1 MEPQNQSKRR
11 NETILLVEGE
21 KEIRES
27 LKMLLER
34 EGYTIFEA
42 VDGEDE

>member
-1 MEPQNQSKRR
+1 MESQNQAKRR

-27 LKMLLER
+27 LKVLLEK